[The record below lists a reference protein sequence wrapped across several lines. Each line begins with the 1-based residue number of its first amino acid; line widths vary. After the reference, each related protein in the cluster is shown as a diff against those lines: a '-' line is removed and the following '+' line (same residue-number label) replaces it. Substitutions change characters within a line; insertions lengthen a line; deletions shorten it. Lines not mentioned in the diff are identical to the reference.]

1 MPVVAKKGTE
11 WKGIESFIGKK
22 VAVNPSYFAF
32 TGAVMD
38 LGYENP
44 LEVVDWEIYS
54 DYNDAL
60 AAVVRGDVTYALMG
74 TGQNLA
80 VQDMAANGEIDIVSY
95 QSEIILA
102 VVWLHRQTGLMIIQ
116 IQ

>member
-1 MPVVAKKGTE
+1 
-11 WKGIESFIGKK
+11 
-22 VAVNPSYFAF
+22 
-32 TGAVMD
+32 
-38 LGYENP
+38 
-44 LEVVDWEIYS
+44 
-54 DYNDAL
+54 
-60 AAVVRGDVTYALMG
+60 MG

-95 QSEIILA
+95 QSEIMEIILA